1 MGIENPSD
9 PGNQRGAEIEEKIAK
24 LIQGRP
30 DVREVTITQK
40 DMSDD
45 REMRDLIVNLINY
58 DTSINLT
65 PVFVQAK
72 ASNRGIEHFNEELK
86 KILIKQGITDQI
98 SLKEWMLVRKLIL
111 LNGDLVTSR
120 SGKSSRHLTDEE
132 ILISFDTQ
140 LLEIVEHEKT
150 LR

>member
-1 MGIENPSD
+1 
-9 PGNQRGAEIEEKIAK
+9 
-24 LIQGRP
+24 
-30 DVREVTITQK
+30 
-40 DMSDD
+40 MSDD